1 MTLGT
6 GIHGLIPLGGITDGT
21 TRSMSEGGMTLGTM
35 PDSTILGITEAG
47 DGTTGTAI
55 TTTLTTADGM
65 GAGTLTTDTDIS
77 ITTDTDISMTTDT
90 STTSRADRDTTGISE
105 DRDIRPGLKEYSAA
119 APRFAAAR
127 A

>member
-21 TRSMSEGGMTLGTM
+21 TRSMSEGGMTLGTT

-65 GAGTLTTDTDIS
+65 GAGTL
-77 ITTDTDISMTTDT
+77 TTDTDISMTTDT

-119 APRFAAAR
+119 APQFAAVR

>member
-77 ITTDTDISMTTDT
+77 MTTDT

-105 DRDIRPGLKEYSAA
+105 DRGIRQDRKEYSQAGH
-119 APRFAAAR
+119 RSEEVR